1 MKKIIK
7 EHHPHILG
15 LSECELK
22 KVGNKYDESKL
33 KVPGYDLLF
42 PNSWSEHGHARV
54 VVYVKKSLDYQ
65 QVPDLQDDLVP
76 SIWLKAGF
84 KNSKKLYICH
94 TYREH
99 MSTLGASLV
108 HQRSMLDKFLAQWE
122 EALVHSSTDDDNE
135 VHISGDMNLDALENR
150 WLDPT
155 YHLVTLSKQVQ
166 SACNLCNFSQLVSLP
181 TRFQFNSVR
190 NTTAI
195 SCIDHVYT
203 NRKYRCSEV
212 SVIPF
217 GGSDHDIIGYT
228 RYTKV
233 PPEPAR
239 TIRKRSYKNFVQE
252 DFLQELGKVDW
263 TEVYHC
269 QDVDSAAATF
279 TRKFVDVLNSHAPW
293 IVYQQ
298 RKHYCPWLTEQTE
311 QMINS
316 RDEHK
321 KEAEH
326 LASAGDSEAASEAW
340 NQFKKLRNKVNNRKK
355 I

>member
-1 MKKIIK
+1 MKTYRKVTVNFQARYTYGNKQSKKGIKNFHLNIRSLGNKVSEVKKIIK

-22 KVGNKYDESKL
+22 KVRNKYDESKL

-42 PNSWSEHGHARV
+42 PKSWSEH
-54 VVYVKKSLDYQ
+54 VKRSLDYQ
-65 QVPDLQDDLVP
+65 QVPELQDDLVP

-195 SCIDHVYT
+195 SCID
-203 NRKYRCSEV
+203 
-212 SVIPF
+212 
-217 GGSDHDIIGYT
+217 
-228 RYTKV
+228 
-233 PPEPAR
+233 
-239 TIRKRSYKNFVQE
+239 Q
-252 DFLQELGKVDW
+252 
-263 TEVYHC
+263 
-269 QDVDSAAATF
+269 
-279 TRKFVDVLNSHAPW
+279 
-293 IVYQQ
+293 
-298 RKHYCPWLTEQTE
+298 
-311 QMINS
+311 
-316 RDEHK
+316 
-321 KEAEH
+321 
-326 LASAGDSEAASEAW
+326 
-340 NQFKKLRNKVNNRKK
+340 
-355 I
+355 